1 MLLVVARIGRPHGVN
16 GEATIEVRTDSP
28 EERFA
33 IGSVLQTEPKHFG
46 PLTVES
52 LRDHNGTL
60 LLKFREAQDR
70 TAVEKLRNILLYA
83 DVDIDEQ
90 SQEDEFHL
98 QQLLSCQAYFEN
110 GDLVGPVVDVVKL
123 PSQDLLAIEF
133 EGREVL
139 VPFVKELV
147 PTVNISERRVIIA
160 NKEGLFDA

>member
-33 IGSVLQTEPKHFG
+33 IGSVLQTEPKYFG

-52 LRDHNGTL
+52 TRDHNGTL
-60 LLKFREAQDR
+60 LLKFKEASDR
-70 TAVEKLRNILLYA
+70 TAVEKLRNVLLYA

-98 QQLLSCQAYFEN
+98 QQLLSCKAYFEN

-147 PTVNISERRVIIA
+147 PTVNISERKVIIA